1 MTDTLQFFDT
11 AADGLDHEISLFS
24 RQTSHTAIWVCH
36 NNALV
41 CPAAYARRPGFSDA
55 ADASSRRGWPV
66 ALRRTG
72 GGVVPLGPDVMN
84 ICLTFSQTSRF
95 SIQDGYEALTRVLR
109 NGLGAAGPLLE
120 TGATPGSFCDGD
132 WNLSINGRKLVGT
145 AQRRRPLGHGNI
157 RVLAHAL
164 ILIQGDT
171 RPSALA
177 VDALHQDLG
186 LDGIDTTVH
195 TTLAESMGVPT
206 LNHSYIAEQLA
217 IAAGQEMTRHSSPT
231 GQG

>member
-24 RQTSHTAIWVCH
+24 RQTSHVAIWTCRQE
-36 NNALV
+36 ALV
-41 CPAAYARRPGFSDA
+41 CPAAYARKPGFSDA

-66 ALRRTG
+66 TLRRTG

-84 ICLTFSQTSRF
+84 ICLTFSRTNRF

-132 WNLSINGRKLVGT
+132 WNLSIHGRKLVGT
-145 AQRRRPLGHGNI
+145 AQRRRPLGHGNVRI
-157 RVLAHAL
+157 LAHAL

-186 LDGIDTTVH
+186 LDRINTTAH
-195 TTLAESMGVPT
+195 TTLAESMGVPA
-206 LNHSYIAEQLA
+206 LDSIDVAKQLTV
-217 IAAGQEMTRHSSPT
+217 AASRELAPPSSLI
-231 GQG
+231 G